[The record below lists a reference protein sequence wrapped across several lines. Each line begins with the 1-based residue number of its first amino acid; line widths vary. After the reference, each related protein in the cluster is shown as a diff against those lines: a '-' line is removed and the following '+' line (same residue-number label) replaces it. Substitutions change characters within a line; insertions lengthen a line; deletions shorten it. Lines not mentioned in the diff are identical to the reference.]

1 MAVTA
6 DVVDNAERTGMR
18 PREIFEFFVLLPF
31 GLGLFLGAAR
41 IGAQQFE
48 TVGHH
53 MAYASLFSGFSW
65 ACYAAASKVMSWLL
79 RPWKPSLLVVL
90 LVGHIVGGFALWW
103 PARDLLNLAFEPFLM
118 PGSSFGPF
126 WPPPPDGLGSYIAI
140 SLQGIAWWL
149 LANWVDFRYR
159 RVPRFGFA
167 PEAAPVTAAS
177 LPAAAPDPNPPESPP
192 AAVSAPV
199 STPTPTP
206 TPSPAR
212 GPAAGEPR
220 LVARLPANLRGGDIW
235 ALEAEEHY
243 TKIHTSKGNTLL
255 LMRFSDAITEMDP
268 QPGLQ
273 VHRSFWVSRR
283 AVERVARVDKRWV
296 VQLKGGL
303 EIPVSRSYRITVQSA
318 GLVGGSAMTED

>member
-65 ACYAAASKVMSWLL
+65 ACYAVGCKLMSWLL
-79 RPWKPSLLVVL
+79 RPWRPPLLAVL
-90 LVGHIVGGFALWW
+90 LTGNLLGGFTLWW
-103 PARDLLNLAFEPFLM
+103 PLRDVLNAVFEPFLVG
-118 PGSSFGPF
+118 GSTFGPF
-126 WPPPPDGLGSYIAI
+126 WPPPADNLGWYIVI
-140 SLQGIAWWL
+140 TLQGIAWWL
-149 LANWVDFRYR
+149 VANWVDFRYR

-167 PEAAPVTAAS
+167 PTPAPVTS
-177 LPAAAPDPNPPESPP
+177 RDVPAAAAAPAMTTP
-192 AAVSAPV
+192 AAPGAGATASPSAD
-199 STPTPTP
+199 
-206 TPSPAR
+206 
-212 GPAAGEPR
+212 PR
-220 LVARLPANLRGGDIW
+220 LSSRLPANLRGGEIW

-243 TKIHTSKGNTLL
+243 TKIHTSKGSTLL
-255 LMRFSDAITEMDP
+255 LMRFSDAIAEMEP

-303 EIPVSRSYRITVQSA
+303 DIPVSRSYRVTVQSA
-318 GLVGGSAMTED
+318 GLVGGAAMTED

>member
-6 DVVDNAERTGMR
+6 DVVDSAERTGMR
-18 PREIFEFFVLLPF
+18 PREAFEFFVLLPF

-53 MAYASLFSGFSW
+53 MVYASLFSGLSW
-65 ACYAAASKVMSWLL
+65 ACYAVGCKVMSWLL

-90 LVGHIVGGFALWW
+90 LTGNIVGGFTLWW
-103 PARDLLNLAFEPFLM
+103 PCRDVLNLAFEGFLV

-126 WPPPPDGLGSYIAI
+126 WPPPADGLGSYIAI
-140 SLQGIAWWL
+140 TLQGIAWWL

-159 RVPRFGFA
+159 RVPRFGFS
-167 PEAAPVTAAS
+167 PTPVPVSDGNPT
-177 LPAAAPDPNPPESPP
+177 AAAPLATDPAGAPANAAPASTPASPP
-192 AAVSAPV
+192 AA
-199 STPTPTP
+199 T
-206 TPSPAR
+206 
-212 GPAAGEPR
+212 GGDPR
-220 LVARLPANLRGGDIW
+220 LVARLPANLRGGEIW

-255 LMRFSDAITEMDP
+255 LMRFSDAIAEMEP

-283 AVERVARVDKRWV
+283 AVERVARVEKRWV
-296 VQLKGGL
+296 VQLRGGL
-303 EIPVSRSYRITVQSA
+303 EIPVSRSYRVTVQSA
-318 GLVGGSAMTED
+318 GLLGGSAMTED

>member
-6 DVVDNAERTGMR
+6 DVVDSAERTGMR

-65 ACYAAASKVMSWLL
+65 ACYAVGCKVMSWLL
-79 RPWKPSLLVVL
+79 RPWQPSLLAVL
-90 LVGHIVGGFALWW
+90 LTGNIVGGFTLWW
-103 PARDLLNLAFEPFLM
+103 PLREVLNAAFEPFLVQ
-118 PGSSFGPF
+118 GSSFGVF
-126 WPPPPDGLGSYIAI
+126 WPPPAAGLGAYIAI
-140 SLQGIAWWL
+140 TLQGIAWWL

-167 PEAAPVTAAS
+167 PTPAPVTADRPS
-177 LPAAAPDPNPPESPP
+177 SFPAPPVPTPDPP
-192 AAVSAPV
+192 ALAPTPTL
-199 STPTPTP
+199 TPTPT
-206 TPSPAR
+206 AGAA
-212 GPAAGEPR
+212 GPAAEPR
-220 LVARLPANLRGGDIW
+220 LAARLPANLRGGEIR

-243 TKIHTSKGNTLL
+243 TKIHTSKGHTLL
-255 LMRFSDAITEMDP
+255 LMRFSDAIAEMDP

-296 VQLKGGL
+296 VQIRGGL
-303 EIPVSRSYRITVQSA
+303 EIPVSRSYRVTVQSA
-318 GLVGGSAMTED
+318 GLLGGAAMTED

>member
-6 DVVDNAERTGMR
+6 DVVDTAERTGMR

-65 ACYAAASKVMSWLL
+65 VCYAAGSKVMSWLL
-79 RPWKPSLLVVL
+79 RPWKPSLLAVL
-90 LVGHIVGGFALWW
+90 LMGHIVGGFALWW
-103 PARDLLNLAFEPFLM
+103 PARDVLNHAFEPFLL

-126 WPPPPDGLGSYIAI
+126 WPPPPGGLGSYVAI

-149 LANWVDFRYR
+149 LANWADFRYR

-167 PEAAPVTAAS
+167 PSPVPVTPGN
-177 LPAAAPDPNPPESPP
+177 LPAAAPAVAASPAPASSPP
-192 AAVSAPV
+192 A
-199 STPTPTP
+199 
-206 TPSPAR
+206 
-212 GPAAGEPR
+212 PAAGDPR
-220 LVARLPANLRGGDIW
+220 LAARLPANLRGGEIW

-255 LMRFSDAITEMDP
+255 LMRFSDAIAEMNP

-283 AVERVARVDKRWV
+283 AVERVARVEKRWV

-303 EIPVSRSYRITVQSA
+303 EIPVSRSYRVTVQSA
-318 GLVGGSAMTED
+318 GLIGGSAMTED

>member
-6 DVVDNAERTGMR
+6 DVVDSAERTGMR

-41 IGAQQFE
+41 IGAQEFE
-48 TVGHH
+48 SVGHH

-65 ACYAAASKVMSWLL
+65 ACYAVGSKVMSWLL
-79 RPWKPSLLVVL
+79 RPWQPSLLVVL
-90 LVGHIVGGFALWW
+90 LTGNLVGGFTLWW
-103 PARDLLNLAFEPFLM
+103 PLRDVLNAAFEPFLV
-118 PGSSFGPF
+118 PGSSFGAF
-126 WPPPPDGLGSYIAI
+126 WPPPPAGLGSYVAI
-140 SLQGIAWWL
+140 TLQGIAWWL

-167 PEAAPVTAAS
+167 PTPGIVREPRAAGPEVPTPATTPAAPPAS
-177 LPAAAPDPNPPESPP
+177 VSDAPAAPR
-192 AAVSAPV
+192 
-199 STPTPTP
+199 TPGAQ
-206 TPSPAR
+206 S
-212 GPAAGEPR
+212 EPR
-220 LVARLPANLRGGDIW
+220 LIARLPANLRGGEIW

-255 LMRFSDAITEMDP
+255 LMRFSDAIAEMDP

-303 EIPVSRSYRITVQSA
+303 EIPVSRSYRVTVQSA
-318 GLVGGSAMTED
+318 GLLGGAAMTED

>member
-41 IGAQQFE
+41 IGAQEFE
-48 TVGHH
+48 TVGHQ
-53 MAYASLFSGFSW
+53 MAYASLLSGFSW
-65 ACYAAASKVMSWLL
+65 ACYAVGSKVVSWLL
-79 RPWKPSLLVVL
+79 RPWKPSLLAVL
-90 LVGHIVGGFALWW
+90 LTGHIVGGFTLWW
-103 PARDLLNLAFEPFLM
+103 PLRDVLNLAFEPFLM

-126 WPPPPDGLGSYIAI
+126 WPPPPGGLGSYIAI

-167 PEAAPVTAAS
+167 PEAAPVTPAS
-177 LPAAAPDPNPPESPP
+177 PPVAAAVPPVP
-192 AAVSAPV
+192 AAPV
-199 STPTPTP
+199 SPQA
-206 TPSPAR
+206 TPSASAPA
-212 GPAAGEPR
+212 PAGGDPR
-220 LVARLPANLRGGDIW
+220 LIARLPANLRGGDIW

-303 EIPVSRSYRITVQSA
+303 EIPVSRSYRVTVQSA